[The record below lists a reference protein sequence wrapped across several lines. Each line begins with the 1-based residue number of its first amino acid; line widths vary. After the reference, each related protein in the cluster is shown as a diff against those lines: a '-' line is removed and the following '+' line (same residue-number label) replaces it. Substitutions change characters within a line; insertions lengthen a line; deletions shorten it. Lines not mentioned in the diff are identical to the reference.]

1 MGKSGFGTRPVALTA
16 LTLLAVAACGSGPGS
31 PAPSPTTGTAPP
43 PTPTTTAPPA
53 TSAPATTG
61 KPGTTPATPVRQCTT
76 AALAVK
82 LGPSEGAAGHRY
94 TTIIFTNTGGPCRIT
109 GYPGVSFYA
118 GGDHHQVGEAATR
131 DAGSTPAVVLQ
142 RGKSASAWVD
152 QLNPGLFDPAQCGP
166 TPVTGLRVYPPG
178 NTVPVLLPQA
188 DAQACAKVI
197 PGQRLLSVRAV
208 QRGSGEN

>member
-1 MGKSGFGTRPVALTA
+1 VGKFGFGTRPAALTA
-16 LTLLAVAACGSGPGS
+16 LTLLAVAACGTGPGS
-31 PAPSPTTGTAPP
+31 PGPSPTTGTAPP
-43 PTPTTTAPPA
+43 PAPTTTAPP
-53 TSAPATTG
+53 APATTG
-61 KPGTTPATPVRQCTT
+61 KPGTTTPATPVRQCTT

-94 TTIIFTNTGGPCRIT
+94 TPIVFTNTGGSCRIT

-142 RGKSASAWVD
+142 RGQSASAWVD

>member
-1 MGKSGFGTRPVALTA
+1 MGKFGFGTRPAALTA

-31 PAPSPTTGTAPP
+31 PAPSPTAE
-43 PTPTTTAPPA
+43 TAPPA
-53 TSAPATTG
+53 TPTTAAPPAPTTTRN
-61 KPGTTPATPVRQCTT
+61 PGTTTPATPVSQCTT
-76 AALAVK
+76 ATLTVA

-94 TTIIFTNTGGPCRIT
+94 TAIVFTNTGGSCRIT

-118 GGDHHQVGEAATR
+118 GGDHHQVGTAATR
-131 DAGSTPAVVLQ
+131 DAGSTPAVVLL
-142 RGKSASAWVD
+142 RGQSASAWVD
-152 QLNPGLFDPAQCGP
+152 QPNPGLFDPAQCGP

-178 NTVPVLLPQA
+178 NTIPLLLPQA
-188 DAQACAKVI
+188 DAQACAKAI